1 MIGSPLHIFD
11 TFCREQ
17 LNAEQQK
24 AVEISNGVL
33 LVVAGAGSGKTRIIT
48 ARIANLILKQHVSPS
63 SIVALTF
70 TNKAAQEMQERI
82 VGFLGKMPE
91 MPFIG
96 TFHSYCL
103 RFLKRHQEM
112 LSVPFFSI
120 MDEDDQLKLLNGIIK
135 RNGLHKKVTAKQFS
149 YQISLLKN
157 QTMEPEASP
166 LLGYDQWL
174 HDLFKAYEKEKRES
188 KCLDFDDLL
197 LETVRLI
204 KNNDEV
210 RHKLHDSIAHVLV
223 DEYQDTNVVQHELL
237 KLLSKEEKKDLVIDS
252 LCVVGDEDQSI
263 YSWRGATVANI
274 LNFKR
279 DFPQAQTIKVEQ
291 NYRSV
296 QQILEVANA
305 VISHNENRN
314 PKNLWSDRKGSDRVC
329 MLTCVSE
336 YQEADSISCFV
347 KKLVAKHNEQRTAV
361 LYRAHYQSRTIEE
374 ALIKAGIPYTI
385 IGGIQFYDRKEIK
398 DLLAYLRLACNPYDR
413 PSFFRVINSP
423 ARGLGESFEE
433 LFYERWH
440 QEPLLTFSDIAVR
453 LIQEGELTG
462 KKEAALRGFVSLV
475 TAINPSDKPSLALEA
490 IITQTQYMSYIRE
503 SFDQQEADSKLE
515 NIKELLY
522 AMKHFET
529 QEISTVGAFL
539 DEVALLQEKI
549 AIAKEEKSSPVVL
562 MTLHA
567 AKGLEFEN
575 VAIVGL
581 NEEVLPSSRSLSA
594 PDAVEEERR
603 LFYVGVTRARERLLL
618 THARCRYT
626 YGQMT
631 DCLPSRFARE
641 IPSNLMAKHEIA
653 YAAPGQIEI
662 IIGNW
667 VGGNRQSHSAALM
680 TFGAARSS
688 IKKADAH
695 ESEQPVSTDDW
706 RKHQPVQHS
715 QFGIGTVQEVE
726 RKRDGKLYV
735 TAKFKVGIKKIE
747 SSFLKRL

>member
-1 MIGSPLHIFD
+1 MSAGSVHSFD
-11 TFCREQ
+11 DFFRDQ
-17 LNAEQQK
+17 LNEEQKK
-24 AVEISNGVL
+24 AVTTSDGVL

-48 ARIANLILKQHVSPS
+48 ARIANLIMKQHVAPS

-82 VGFLGKMPE
+82 VSFLGKLPE
-91 MPFIG
+91 LPFIG

-103 RFLKRHQEM
+103 RFLKRYND
-112 LSVPFFSI
+112 LIGVPFFSI
-120 MDEDDQLKLLNGIIK
+120 LDEDDQLKMINGIIK
-135 RNGLHKKVTAKQFS
+135 RQGLNKKVTAKQFS

-157 QTMEPEASP
+157 QSDNPENAP
-166 LLGYDQWL
+166 LLTYDQWL
-174 HDLFKAYEKEKRES
+174 HDLFKAYEKEKKES

-204 KNNDEV
+204 KKNDEI
-210 RHKLHDSIAHVLV
+210 RQKLHDSITHILV

-237 KLLSKEEKKDLVIDS
+237 KLLALKEKKKLSVDS

-279 DFPQAQTIKVEQ
+279 DFPDAQLIKVEQ

-296 QQILEVANA
+296 HQILEVANA
-305 VISHNENRN
+305 VIAHNENRN
-314 PKNLWSDRKGSDRVC
+314 AKNLWSTRQGKDRVY
-329 MLTCVSE
+329 LLNCVSE
-336 YQEADSISCFV
+336 YQEADVVSSYI
-347 KKLVAKHNEQRTAV
+347 KKIMAQHKDQRIAV

-374 ALIKAGIPYTI
+374 ALLKIGIPYTI

-398 DLLAYLRLACNPYDR
+398 DLLAYLRLVCNPYDR
-413 PSFFRVINSP
+413 TSFFRVINSP

-433 LFYERWH
+433 LFYDRWH
-440 QEPLLTFSDIAVR
+440 QEPLLTFADIADR
-453 LIQEGELTG
+453 LTEGGQLIG
-462 KKEAALRGFVSLV
+462 KKLAALRSFVELIQS
-475 TAINPSDKPSLALEA
+475 IKPSDKPSLALEA
-490 IITQTQYMSYIRE
+490 IIAQTQYVAYIRE
-503 SFDQQEADSKLE
+503 TCDQQEADTKNE

-529 QEISTVGAFL
+529 QNISTVGAFL

-549 AIAKEEKSSPVVL
+549 AIAKQEKSSPVVL

-581 NEEVLPSSRSLSA
+581 NEEVLPNSRSLA
-594 PDAVEEERR
+594 DPEAIEEERR

-618 THARCRYT
+618 THARCRYAF
-626 YGQMT
+626 GQMS
-631 DCLPSRFARE
+631 DCLPSRFIRE
-641 IPSNLMAKHEIA
+641 IPSPLVNKQEIA
-653 YAAPGQIEI
+653 YVAPSQVAVIFD
-662 IIGNW
+662 NW
-667 VGGNRQSHSAALM
+667 LGVDQAKRSGGVL
-680 TFGAARSS
+680 TFGGAEKSKN
-688 IKKADAH
+688 KKESPEISAD
-695 ESEQPVSTDDW
+695 EWKKFQPVE
-706 RKHQPVQHS
+706 HA
-715 QFGIGTVQEVE
+715 QFGIGTIQEIE
-726 RKRDGKLYV
+726 RKRDGKLYI
-735 TAKFKVGIKKIE
+735 TAKFKHSTKKIE